1 MSIRFLSIALLW
13 ALLCPFGGLAQS
25 SGAEMAVLQPIK
37 ALFDGMRAADSSEV
51 RAAFYPGARMQTAF
65 TNRAGLPALREGSL
79 EQFVQQVGSS
89 PPNTLNEQIW
99 HYDVRIDGHLATVW
113 TPYTFYVG
121 ERLSHCGVNAF
132 QLFRSEQGWRIIQV
146 TDTRHNEACQTA
158 ATAVVDTLH
167 RLVDAWHQAAAVG
180 DADLFFGSMAP
191 QGVYIGTDAGERWLR
206 DDMREWAK
214 PYFERGSAWAFTAR
228 DRQVYVA
235 ANGQTAWWEELLDT
249 WMGVCRGSGVL
260 EWQAGEGWKIAHFHL
275 SVTVPNEK
283 IKAFIE
289 LLEKEE

>member
-1 MSIRFLSIALLW
+1 MTIRFLLIALPLC
-13 ALLCPFGGLAQS
+13 LLCPSWALAQHS
-25 SGAEMAVLQPIK
+25 SAELAVLQPIK
-37 ALFDGMRAADSSEV
+37 ALFDGMRAADSSAV
-51 RAAFYPGARMQTAF
+51 RAAFYPGASMQTTF
-65 TNRAGLPALREGSL
+65 TNRAGQPTLRAGSL
-79 EQFVQQVGSS
+79 DQFVQQVGGST
-89 PPNTLNEQIW
+89 PHTLNEQIW
-99 HYDVRIDGHLATVW
+99 HYDVRMDGHLATVW
-113 TPYTFYVG
+113 TPYTFFVG

-132 QLFRSEQGWRIIQV
+132 QLFHSEAGWRILQV
-146 TDTRHNEACQTA
+146 TDTRHSEACQTV

-180 DADLFFGSMAP
+180 DAERFFGSMTP
-191 QGVYIGTDAGERWLR
+191 QGVYIGTDATERWLR

-228 DRQVYVA
+228 ERQVYLA

-260 EWQAGEGWKIAHFHL
+260 EYHPAEGWRIAHFHL

-289 LLEKEE
+289 LVERED